1 MKEQKT
7 VSTYN
12 MVVVTQT
19 LESSIILQIQN
30 VNALENRLSNLK
42 N

>member
-12 MVVVTQT
+12 MVVATQT

-42 N
+42 K

>member
-12 MVVVTQT
+12 MVVATQI